1 MPTVKKSLPEKA
13 KPKTKI
19 TSPFKDQALL
29 EKEIQEFANKY
40 KTTVVNQSDRISDY
54 FEMSCFNY
62 IVRFYELKDYTL
74 TVEGLQNGQYRYKC
88 STSGIQSNFSF
99 FKATINHTQK
109 IFEFEIQHNLAV
121 QSSFDKE
128 IFTMPDITIIKA
140 GKVKTTKDYYDSNKT
155 FSFVNNTDL
164 ISFCEVKNYTPFPE
178 LIFNFIGVVNELKKN
193 IISRKLKPISL
204 SHIAPSLMISG
215 KPNKQ
220 TLKIKASLEKRY
232 CINIIYDLFYSGAET
247 FSRNNLS
254 KFRILGAI

>member
-62 IVRFYELKDYTL
+62 IVRFYELKGYTL

-88 STSGIQSNFSF
+88 STSGIQSNFSH
-99 FKATINHTQK
+99 FKATINHAQK
-109 IFEFEIQHNLAV
+109 ISEFEIQHNLAV

-140 GKVKTTKDYYDSNKT
+140 GKVKTTKEYYDSNKT
-155 FSFVNNTDL
+155 FSYVNNTDL

-178 LIFNFIGVVNELKKN
+178 LIFNFIGVVNELMKN
-193 IISRKLKPISL
+193 IINKRIKHLST
-204 SHIAPSLMISG
+204 SHIAPSLLISG

-220 TLKIKASLEKRY
+220 TLKIKTSLENRY
-232 CINIIYDLFYSGAET
+232 CINIVYDLFYSGAET
-247 FSRNNLS
+247 FSRNKINSL
-254 KFRILGAI
+254 KMI